1 MNRGEAHRGEA
12 HMERIELHGI
22 EVYGHHGVH
31 AHERE
36 RGQRFVVDL
45 AVGADLSVAGASDRL
60 EDTVDYTALVAAVTA
75 VVGGEP
81 VDLLETLAAR
91 IAERCLAIDRVEVV
105 EVTVHKPNAQL
116 GALVGDVCVSVR
128 RTRV

>member
-60 EDTVDYTALVAAVTA
+60 EDTVDYTALVDAVAT

-91 IAERCLAIDRVEVV
+91 IAERCLTIDAWR
-105 EVTVHKPNAQL
+105 
-116 GALVGDVCVSVR
+116 SWR
-128 RTRV
+128 